1 MSVTSLMASTATSYS
16 LSNVIDTIRSC
27 KHTNDDI
34 NDLEKTK
41 TKSGMYRKSQ
51 GGLHLEAVG
60 EKLQLWKQLSV
71 CVEVLQSFQTL

>member
-1 MSVTSLMASTATSYS
+1 
-16 LSNVIDTIRSC
+16 
-27 KHTNDDI
+27 
-34 NDLEKTK
+34 
-41 TKSGMYRKSQ
+41 MYRKSQ